1 MNSIIAK
8 GKPMQSM
15 DVCGLILPI
24 EPLSN
29 FQLEDAAKKLGIRNF
44 KGVVSRDEL
53 PKVMVGIAKGNS
65 RGDSKKPSSGGCGIV
80 NLDDSYGSG
89 THWVAYYDGGTHKF
103 YFDPYG
109 IQPPLEI
116 LRNLGPTV
124 YYNSMCVQPPN
135 TIVCGHLCLYV
146 LKHLDEMQNSPL
158 NCNKF
163 NNILYNL
170 I

>member
-1 MNSIIAK
+1 MNSIN
-8 GKPMQSM
+8 
-15 DVCGLILPI
+15 VCGLILPI

-44 KGVVSRDEL
+44 RGVVSKDEL
-53 PKVMVGIAKGNS
+53 SKVLVGTAMQLRGNS
-65 RGDSKKPSSGGCGIV
+65 GTGCGIV

-89 THWVAYYDGGTHKF
+89 THWVAYYNGGSHKF

-116 LRNLGPTV
+116 LRVLPNV

-135 TIVCGHLCLYV
+135 TNVCGHICLYV
-146 LKHLDEMQNSPL
+146 LKQLDSQDTELQGNL